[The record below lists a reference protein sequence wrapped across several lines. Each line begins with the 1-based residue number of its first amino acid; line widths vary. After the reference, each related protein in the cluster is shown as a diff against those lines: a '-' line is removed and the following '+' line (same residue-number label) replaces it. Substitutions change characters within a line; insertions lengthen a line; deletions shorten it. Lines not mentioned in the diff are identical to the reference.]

1 MARLLILES
10 ERSAG
15 NLQSQAPSFGGFLRE
30 RPDLSSSLMMEP
42 CLIVRFS
49 ETTLK
54 GGNRSLFEKRM
65 VENIKAHLRPHG
77 RFSVSREMAR
87 VTISNSSVNSGA
99 KSGANGAER
108 EGAEGDGAER
118 ESAEGNGTGG
128 DLKLALEVLRQ
139 LPGVANVSLSHPVP
153 SEIGALGQAV
163 LTYLEGILGNRTLV
177 AGERIP
183 FRMEVSRK
191 NKRYPL
197 NSMEVASQ
205 LGRQALEKFP
215 VLKVNLE
222 HPQLVVQ
229 VEIIAEQA
237 LLSEA
242 KVPGPGGLAVGTSG
256 RGLCLISGGID
267 SPVAAHMMM
276 TRGMRIIYLN
286 FHSFPF
292 IGERSKEKVHDLVRL
307 LARNQPHSRLYV
319 APFAPVQV
327 AIRDKCPEGL
337 RTLLYRRTM
346 NRVANRLAER
356 EKAGAIVT
364 GESLGQVASQTLPNI
379 DAIAETAEVPVL
391 QPLIGLAKTEIVHRA
406 QAIGTYPISIQP
418 YPDCCTLFQ
427 PRKPETRARS
437 VDLQRAE
444 ARLDLEALVAE
455 CLDGLEM
462 TDYGPEYYP
471 AGWKA

>member
-1 MARLLILES
+1 
-10 ERSAG
+10 
-15 NLQSQAPSFGGFLRE
+15 
-30 RPDLSSSLMMEP
+30 MMEP

-54 GGNRSLFEKRM
+54 GKNRSLFEQRM
-65 VENIKAHLRPHG
+65 VDNIRAHLKPHG
-77 RFSVSREMAR
+77 KYSLSRDMAR
-87 VTISNSSVNSGA
+87 VTISLPTISLPTISQPAPNSPHNPEADQEGGA
-99 KSGANGAER
+99 GNGA
-108 EGAEGDGAER
+108 
-118 ESAEGNGTGG
+118 GG
-128 DLKLALEVLRQ
+128 GLKLALDVLKQ
-139 LPGVANVSLSHPVP
+139 LPGVANVSLSHPVS
-153 SEIGALGQAV
+153 SEPGALSQAV
-163 LTYLEGILGNRTLV
+163 LDYLEGMLAKTAPAG
-177 AGERIP
+177 GERIP
-183 FRMEVSRK
+183 FRMEVTRK
-191 NKRYPL
+191 NKNYPL
-197 NSMEVASQ
+197 NSMEVASL
-205 LGRQALEKFP
+205 LGQQALERFP

-229 VEIIAEQA
+229 VEILGEQA
-237 LLSEA
+237 LLSEE

-256 RGLCLISGGID
+256 KGLCLISGGID

-337 RTLLYRRTM
+337 RTVLYRRTM
-346 NRVANRLAER
+346 NRVANRIAER

-379 DAIAETAEVPVL
+379 AVIAETAEVPVL

-418 YPDCCTLFQ
+418 FPDCCTLFQ
-427 PRKPETRARS
+427 PRKPLTRARS

-471 AGWKA
+471 AGWNA